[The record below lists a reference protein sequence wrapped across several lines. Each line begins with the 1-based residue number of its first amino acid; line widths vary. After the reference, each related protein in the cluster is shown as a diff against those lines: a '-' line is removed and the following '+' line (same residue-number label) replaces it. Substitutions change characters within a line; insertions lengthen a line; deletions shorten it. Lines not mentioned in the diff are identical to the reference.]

1 MLLVLVKVI
10 RLLGFSCRLL
20 RLAVWEVLLGFLV
33 GCRVLGLG
41 GFRVCMGSRII
52 MVCLFYLL
60 VIMPEVDNQHYIP
73 TNNLSS
79 ILVHT
84 AKPNHILFHL

>member
-1 MLLVLVKVI
+1 MLLVFVKVI
-10 RLLGFSCRLL
+10 RLLDFSCRLL
-20 RLAVWEVLLGFLV
+20 RLGVWEVLLGFLV

-52 MVCLFYLL
+52 MVYLFYLL
-60 VIMPEVDNQHYIP
+60 VIMPEVGNQHYIP
-73 TNNLSS
+73 ANNPFS

-84 AKPNHILFHL
+84 AQLNHILFHL